1 MPGLVM
7 DMIATLL
14 PVLVPAAFVETA
26 AVCENRLHERH
37 HQNDDREFCFHYER
51 HE

>member
-1 MPGLVM
+1 M

-26 AVCENRLHERH
+26 AVCEDRPRKKH
-37 HQNDDREFCFHYER
+37 HQKENPRLCFRFH
-51 HE
+51 